1 MVRNNKIF
9 IMVLLVIL
17 ALPRAGLALEGEE
30 EQVYELEEIVV
41 KGELERA
48 PGVISQEEI
57 AKTRTSRTADG
68 LLENLP
74 GIDLKR
80 RSPGG
85 DVGSAVSIRGLDE
98 SRCLIMLDG
107 RPLNG
112 AGVYGGDYIDWSSL
126 SSEDIERIE
135 VTRGA
140 RSVEYGNTLGGVI
153 NIVTKKGEKQL
164 KTELRSS
171 YGHYDTREYMHSH
184 SGGLKFLSHSISS
197 GHWQT
202 DGYLRNNNVDRDNF
216 AGRLR
221 FSLPAGLNLG
231 LGARYTIHKRGFIVE
246 NKETSPYYDDSYPES
261 DESSGGGPYLLW
273 WGNPGPFGPPDP
285 EKDWGDGSY
294 WKNIRGQYDLEL
306 NKSFG
311 SLDLKVQAYLN
322 DQDRTEYFY
331 AIDDKDKL
339 VLERFSEPENTWGWL
354 LKAFQPV
361 KKHNLGYGIE
371 GAYLGYGGQEIKYAD
386 DTYFRVPPS
395 SSAGAEEETRR
406 HSLFAQD
413 NWAVRPY
420 LGLNFGLRYDHYN
433 AREAQDVKRQ
443 GLSPKLGINYKAW
456 EGGTIAG
463 SFGQVY
469 RFPTSPESYWYFAGH
484 QLEERKALSPERAIQ
499 AEVGISQDYEKRA
512 TASLRGYYY
521 NVDDYIRTIF
531 GYQPSRVVY
540 NIDQVEFWGVEAE
553 GEASLRWGFSLFA
566 NYTFQTTKKQGDIL
580 DMSSALTD
588 KLTELPEHKVNAGV
602 RYRRKNGTTAD
613 LTARY
618 VGKRSVII
626 GDLTTPGEPELVD
639 LDGFLTFGLTAA
651 YPVLKRARFTG
662 AIRLGLENIFAE
674 DYEEIHGFPMP
685 PRTITG
691 GLDITF

>member
-1 MVRNNKIF
+1 MVRNAKIF
-9 IMVLLVIL
+9 VMGLLVIL
-17 ALPRAGLALEGEE
+17 ALPRAGLAQEGEE
-30 EQVYELEEIVV
+30 AQVFELEEIVV
-41 KGELERA
+41 KGELERV
-48 PGVISQEEI
+48 PDVITQEEI
-57 AKTRTSRTADG
+57 AKKRTSRTADG

-85 DVGSAVSIRGLDE
+85 DIGSAVSIRGLDE

-112 AGVYGGDYIDWSSL
+112 AGVYGGDYVDWSSL

-135 VTRGA
+135 VIRGA
-140 RSVEYGNTLGGVI
+140 RSVEYGNALGGVI

-171 YGHYDTREYMHSH
+171 YGHYDTREYMLSH
-184 SGGLKFLSHSISS
+184 SGGFKFLSYSLSS

-202 DGYLRNNNVDRDNF
+202 DGYLRNNNVNRNNF

-221 FSLPAGLNLG
+221 FSLPANLNLG
-231 LGARYTIHKRGFIVE
+231 LGARYTTHKRGFIVE

-261 DESSGGGPYLLW
+261 DEYSGGGPYITWQGGSL
-273 WGNPGPFGPPDP
+273 
-285 EKDWGDGSY
+285 DWGDGSY
-294 WKNIRGQYDLEL
+294 GKNIRGQYDLEL

-322 DQDRTEYFY
+322 DQERTEYFY

-339 VLERFSEPENTWGWL
+339 VLKRFSQPENTWGWL
-354 LKAFQPV
+354 LKAFQPI

-371 GAYLGYGGQEIKYAD
+371 GAYLGYGGQDIKYAD
-386 DTYFRVPPS
+386 NTYFWVPPS
-395 SSAGAEEETRR
+395 SSAGAEEGTRR

-420 LGLNFGLRYDHYN
+420 LGLNFGLRYDHYY
-433 AREAQDVKRQ
+433 AKEAEDVKRQ
-443 GLSPKLGINYKAW
+443 GLSPKLGITYKAW
-456 EGGTIAG
+456 EGGTIEG
-463 SFGQVY
+463 SFGQTY
-469 RFPTSPESYWYFAGH
+469 RFPTSPESYWYFAGY
-484 QLEERKALSPERAIQ
+484 QLAERKALSPERAIQ
-499 AEVGISQDYEKRA
+499 AEVGISQDFEQRA
-512 TASLRGYYY
+512 MVSLRGYYY

-540 NIDQVEFWGVEAE
+540 NLDKVEFWGVEVE
-553 GEASLRWGFSLFA
+553 GEASLRWGFSLFG
-566 NYTFQTTKKQGDIL
+566 NYTFQSTRKEGDIL
-580 DMSSALTD
+580 DMSSILTD
-588 KLTELPEHKVNAGV
+588 KLTELPEHKANAGV
-602 RYRRKNGTTAD
+602 RYRRKNGATAD

-626 GDLTTPGEPELVD
+626 GDLTMPGEPELVD
-639 LDGFLTFGLTAA
+639 LEGFLTFGLTAA
-651 YPVLKRARFTG
+651 YPVLKRGRFTG
-662 AIRLGLENIFAE
+662 TVRLGLENIFDE
-674 DYEEIHGFPMP
+674 DYEEIYGFPMP